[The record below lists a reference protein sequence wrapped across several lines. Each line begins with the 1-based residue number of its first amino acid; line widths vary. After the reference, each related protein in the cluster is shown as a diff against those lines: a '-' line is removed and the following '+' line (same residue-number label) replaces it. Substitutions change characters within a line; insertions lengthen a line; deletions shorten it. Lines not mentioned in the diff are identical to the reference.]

1 MISGLHKIFQKDLL
15 HHIIILLSLMKE
27 TFVKHKRSFMKNA
40 RRTFI
45 KNAALGTI
53 GTFAIPTIVP
63 SFVLGSRAP
72 SNRINVAIIG
82 IGRQTVN
89 PNIPQFLKSDHAQI
103 VAVCDVDS
111 WRLNNGQKQVN
122 DYYAQQKGYSYEG
135 CDAYGDFRE
144 VLHRKDVDA
153 VMIATPDH
161 WHVPMAIEACRAGKH
176 ISLEKPVSTCIE
188 HGRQLVKAIKKYGV
202 ITRND
207 SEFRSIPQFARA
219 VELVRNGRI
228 GKIERIYVAVPA
240 ELSGSALSAEPTMV
254 VPDELDY
261 DMWLG
266 PAWEVPY
273 TEKRVHPIKAYGRP
287 GWMRVDS
294 YCNGM
299 ISNWGAH
306 LMGIVQWG
314 NNTEYT
320 GPVSIE
326 GTGEFDKGLWNT
338 LNMFDIKY
346 RYANGVE
353 VFFKIERPY
362 VRFEGTSG
370 WIEVEYSDKLA
381 ASSQSILDSPLEPG
395 EISFMDLL
403 SDKEDFLQAVKNG
416 KQTIEP
422 LETAHRTISM
432 CQLGLIAII
441 TGSALAWNPETEEII
456 NDNAASALLNIPI
469 RGKYFKF

>member
-1 MISGLHKIFQKDLL
+1 
-15 HHIIILLSLMKE
+15 MK
-27 TFVKHKRSFMKNA
+27 RD
-40 RRTFI
+40 RRTFL
-45 KNAALGTI
+45 KKAALATAGA
-53 GTFAIPTIVP
+53 FAIPTVLP
-63 SFVLGSRAP
+63 SYLLGSTAP
-72 SNRINVAIIG
+72 SNRINVAVIG
-82 IGRQTVN
+82 IGRQTVS
-89 PNIPQFLKSDHAQI
+89 PNIPQFLQSGNAQI

-111 WRLNNGQKQVN
+111 WRLGNGQKQVN
-122 DYYAQQKGYSYEG
+122 DYYAQQKGFSYKG

-144 VLHRKDVDA
+144 VLLRKDVDA

-161 WHVPMAIEACRAGKH
+161 WHIPMAIEAARAGKH
-176 ISLEKPVSTCIE
+176 ISLEKPISTCIE
-188 HGRQLVKAIKKYGV
+188 HGRQLVKAIKKYKV

-207 SEFRSIPQFARA
+207 SEFRTLPKFARA

-228 GKIERIYVAVPA
+228 GKVQRISVAVPSDGPP
-240 ELSGSALSAEPTMV
+240 LPVQPTMP
-254 VPDELDY
+254 VPPELNY
-261 DMWLG
+261 DFWLG

-273 TEKRVHPIKAYGRP
+273 TEKRVHDIKVNNRRP

-320 GPVSIE
+320 GPVSID

-338 LNMFDIKY
+338 LNKFNIKY

-362 VRFEGTSG
+362 VRFEGTGG
-370 WIEVEYSDKLA
+370 WIEVEYSDKLT
-381 ASSQSILDSPLEPG
+381 ASSQTILDSPTGAG
-395 EISFMDLL
+395 EISFKDLP
-403 SDKEDFLQAVKNG
+403 SDKEDFLLAIKNG
-416 KQTIEP
+416 KQTTEP

-432 CQLGLIAII
+432 CQLGLISIK
-441 TGSALAWNPETEEII
+441 TGSVLTWNPETEEIAG
-456 NDNAASALLNIPI
+456 DNAASALLNIPV
-469 RGKYFKF
+469 REKYFKF